1 MLFQKIPKIP
11 RYMLLSNVFEGE
23 QKLVINNNVVNVRK
37 LEFRIILRGYS
48 CQP

>member
-1 MLFQKIPKIP
+1 
-11 RYMLLSNVFEGE
+11 MLLSNVFEDE

-37 LEFRIILRGYS
+37 LEFTIILRGYYS